1 MAINVSVHL
10 RRGETTEKLIRRF
23 SRKVKKDRVLETYR
37 ERTSYYVKP
46 AVKRKMKSKKAR
58 QEKERR
64 ERKMNKRR

>member
-1 MAINVSVHL
+1 MAINVGVRL

-23 SRKVKKDRVLETYR
+23 SRKVKKDRILETYR

-46 AVKRKMKSKKAR
+46 SVKKKIKSKKAR

>member
-46 AVKRKMKSKKAR
+46 AVKRKIKSKKAR